1 MSAHVQAHTK
11 AAPQPSFTSVQTG
24 MLQRK
29 CACGQH
35 TVAGGECEEC
45 RRKREGILQRAA
57 VNTAPVNSVPPIVH
71 DVLSSPGQPLDA
83 GTRAFMEPRF
93 GFDFSRVRVHTD
105 ARAAESAQA
114 VNALAYTVGRDVV
127 FGTGQYAPETSE
139 GRRLVAHELTHT
151 IQQAGAEPHE
161 NFSPGEPGSA
171 SEREA
176 DSLAS
181 EVASG
186 KTVHAALHNTL
197 HASQLQR
204 AGLFESVARL
214 FGGGTFSDQELQEY
228 LQLLDKTNRIED
240 HYDSDNKAR
249 EIVRRWQ
256 TGNALYILPPRRK
269 ILLIQEMLTGFT
281 SKADEQGILAL
292 LRGSP
297 ASEFAE
303 ILKNVRID
311 ELRSNME
318 GDERKQLEMLVATQP
333 GQQQNVAGKPGS
345 QVFSAEKVLET
356 QELFTYNADLG
367 AMLEDV
373 LRSVSIADPNIDPLD
388 YLLHHCVDI
397 VRTRAPA
404 AFAQDSK
411 LAERICSF
419 HNLDQLQKRLK
430 VQTLTMSEAESVSNE
445 HVLGKLRLNCID
457 IVRTM
462 VPGLFAQ
469 DPKLAER
476 IRQSLSKLKG
486 DTLTMPDAMKALTE
500 LGVAA
505 PLKPIPFNNGNG
517 NNEPTKMMSSAWDAI
532 VGAVGDKGWHIFGLA
547 VFNGYHS
554 VTVFV
559 DNRADGRYVYWADQW
574 RIDPGEDFGQ
584 EEGSVSG
591 FRRYEKANFDK
602 FIEDKTREWWNEVH
616 AADSKCGKKHPENWD
631 RYCRYPATLSI
642 WHLRSGY

>member
-1 MSAHVQAHTK
+1 VQAHTK

-24 MLQRK
+24 ILQRK

-35 TVAGGECEEC
+35 TVGGGECEEC
-45 RRKREGILQRAA
+45 RKKREGTLQRAA
-57 VNTAPVNSVPPIVH
+57 ISTGPTNGVPSIVH
-71 DVLSSPGQPLDA
+71 DVLSSPGQPLDS

-105 ARAAESAQA
+105 SRAAESARA
-114 VNALAYTVGRDVV
+114 VNALAYTVGHDVV
-127 FGTGQYAPETSE
+127 FGEGQYTPETHE
-139 GRRLVAHELTHT
+139 GRGLLAHELTHT
-151 IQQAGAEPHE
+151 IQQAGTEPHE
-161 NFSPGEPGSA
+161 NLRSGEPGDA

-176 DSLAS
+176 DGVAS

-186 KTVHAALHNTL
+186 KAVHAALHNTL
-197 HASQLQR
+197 HVPQLQR

-269 ILLIQEMLTGFT
+269 VLLIQEMLTGFT

-303 ILKNVRID
+303 ILKKVRID

-318 GDERKQLEMLVATQP
+318 GDERKQLDTIVASRQQASAG
-333 GQQQNVAGKPGS
+333 GQQAAVPGPAS
-345 QVFSAEKVLET
+345 EIFPAETVLEA
-356 QELFTYNADLG
+356 QRRFTSNAE
-367 AMLEDV
+367 LED
-373 LRSVSIADPNIDPLD
+373 
-388 YLLHHCVDI
+388 
-397 VRTRAPA
+397 
-404 AFAQDSK
+404 
-411 LAERICSF
+411 
-419 HNLDQLQKRLK
+419 
-430 VQTLTMSEAESVSNE
+430 
-445 HVLGKLRLNCID
+445 HVRLNCID

-462 VPGLFAQ
+462 VPQLFAQ

-476 IRQSLSKLKG
+476 VRQSLSKLKG

-500 LGVAA
+500 LGVAT

-517 NNEPTKMMSSAWDAI
+517 NNEPTNMKSSAWDAI

-584 EEGSVSG
+584 EAGSISG

-616 AADSKCGKKHPENWD
+616 SPDSKCGKRHPKTWD
-631 RYCRYPATLSI
+631 RSCRYTATLSI
-642 WHLRSGY
+642 WHLRSGQ